1 MNEIIRLKGY
11 SKTDHYVKLNAIGMH
26 ATMHLLNLLWQDKTC
41 IGLAKVKYDTTH
53 NTITIDT
60 KDYKYEFENV
70 PLQWNG
76 DIDIAT
82 LYKQHIQLLKESEV
96 I

>member
-1 MNEIIRLKGY
+1 MNKVIELKGY
-11 SKTDHYVKLNAIGMH
+11 SKENNYIKLNAIGMH

-41 IGLAKVKYDTTH
+41 IGLAKVKYDTTR

-60 KDYKYEFENV
+60 KDYRYEFTNV

-76 DIDIAT
+76 EIDILA
-82 LYKQHIQLLKESEV
+82 LYSQHIQLLKESEV